1 MLTRWSDFDRTFAAL
16 DDFTRHM
23 DRFVHDYNRLRD
35 EDRWMGVGEGWP
47 RVRLHD
53 EGNQLFVYAEVP
65 GLSEKDVQL
74 SLNRNVLTV
83 AGERK
88 AALPEGY
95 SAHRQERGNYKFSRS
110 FSLPCAID
118 PEKGG
123 ATVKDGILTVTLE
136 KAAEA
141 KPRQITVKAS

>member
-1 MLTRWSDFDRTFAAL
+1 MLTRWSDFDGTFAAL
-16 DDFTRHM
+16 EDFRRRM
-23 DRFVHDYNRLRD
+23 DRFVHDYNRLWD
-35 EDRWMGVGEGWP
+35 EDRGMGAGEGWP
-47 RVRLHD
+47 HVRLD
-53 EGNQLFVYAEVP
+53 DQGNQLLVYAEVP

-74 SLNRNVLTV
+74 SLNRNVLTI

-95 SAHRQERGNYKFSRS
+95 SVHRQERGSYKFSRS

-118 PEKGG
+118 PQKGG
-123 ATVKDGILTVTLE
+123 ATVKDGILTVALE

-141 KPRQITVKAS
+141 KPRQITIKAS